1 MPKKTIPTKRIGI
14 LHSGTSGKHDKE
26 YNKFIQSLK
35 SAGYAQPKNLQIT
48 GPLWAK
54 DDLNTL
60 QQHAKTL
67 ATTTPRLDLIV
78 AAGGS
83 ASAMAATKETNAA
96 DPVSPIPVVFT
107 TYFELNRPAAN
118 TTGVCARTSEL
129 DPTRLY
135 LLNQRFPAQEV
146 GALVNST
153 RPQYNTQ
160 KVELD
165 KEADRLGLELKR
177 EDVNRNLGDPA
188 TLIKQAFANWRKAGI
203 TTAIVTADPIFND
216 YRQDVVKAAQ
226 SNNIKAIYQWHE
238 FVDDGGDLS
247 YGTGLMEAYQLAGTI
262 AGQVLDGA
270 DPASIPVQPLSNIGL
285 VINRTTA
292 KLIPKALLAGAR
304 LARGK

>member
-1 MPKKTIPTKRIGI
+1 
-14 LHSGTSGKHDKE
+14 
-26 YNKFIQSLK
+26 
-35 SAGYAQPKNLQIT
+35 
-48 GPLWAK
+48 
-54 DDLNTL
+54 
-60 QQHAKTL
+60 
-67 ATTTPRLDLIV
+67 
-78 AAGGS
+78 
-83 ASAMAATKETNAA
+83 
-96 DPVSPIPVVFT
+96 
-107 TYFELNRPAAN
+107 
-118 TTGVCARTSEL
+118 
-129 DPTRLY
+129 LY

-270 DPASIPVQPLSNIGL
+270 DTASIPVQPLSNIGL